1 MGDSVVIKEVRGFLE
16 GEIIKAKLE
25 SFDIPCILKQETARR
40 LFGFY
45 QNKLAS
51 VKLIVPLELKDKAT
65 KILNEQT

>member
-1 MGDSVVIKEVRGFLE
+1 MDDSVVIKEVRGFLE